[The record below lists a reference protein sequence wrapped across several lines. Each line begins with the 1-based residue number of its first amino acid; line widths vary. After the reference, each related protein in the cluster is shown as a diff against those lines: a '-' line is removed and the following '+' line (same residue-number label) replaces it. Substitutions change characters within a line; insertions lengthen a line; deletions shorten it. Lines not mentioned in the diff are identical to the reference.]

1 MKYMADP
8 IRIQIT
14 QISIDSNKKPKIFS
28 TLQAEIYGHLFDV
41 KIGSI
46 SLADAVNFTKLR
58 KDVELGINQS
68 PIKILVNHDIIQN
81 QIVTA
86 VKSSEYILNTGDG
99 INVKINES
107 QIRSDINSAM
117 QVAIS
122 NTDAQITLP
131 EINLGEVFKNLE
143 MPKSFPTDLQKII
156 DSLDKFTNAFENS
169 GAKITKQTNN
179 LKAYQSAIKDLKKSY
194 LQNFE
199 SSLQYTDDK
208 SAPEWKKA
216 ARLNTQSYNAINE
229 RLAELGATKE
239 IRDSIAQSIKLEE
252 ERIRAAFENKQLKQ
266 MEADEQKELNAH
278 LKEANRLLS
287 DYQAKYKTYASLVGK
302 EGTKEHATAYE
313 QLDVARKRFED
324 FFNSVELRE
333 KDADELRETF
343 DRVMTS
349 SHEKYQMS
357 ESRAF
362 DSLVERSKEYK
373 IELENLLITDRKLK
387 NMTIFD
393 SDIVKDQ
400 DYAGYIKNLER
411 AKSILG
417 DIRNMDQSGDYAGID
432 KLYKELDDLVIK
444 INAFS
449 KAKQNANAAVLSD
462 NKEIDKLNKLGQSL
476 TRYLNDYET
485 RLKRFPDL
493 YSQFIELQRKL
504 NNNEIISAD
513 AAREL
518 NRIQMEARAAGVEVD
533 TLWRKLKKA
542 FMANMRGQLANMGWM
557 AITTSF
563 RQVYQNVLQLDT
575 AMTELKKV
583 TNETE
588 DAYIQFL
595 DNAEK
600 RAKKFGATLVD
611 VVSVS
616 ADWSRLGYSMS
627 DSEVLADATLLYLN
641 IADGVDDATQASEVL
656 ISTLQGMGYAVEDVM
671 KIVDSF
677 NEVSNR
683 FGSSAGDI
691 GEIVKRSAAAMKVA
705 GSSLEEVIALG
716 VVSNEVVQDSA
727 TVGTAM
733 KTMSM
738 RLRSSKSDLE
748 AAGEDTDGM
757 AESVSKL
764 RDEIMA
770 LSGVDIMLDDS
781 TYKTPYQMLME
792 IGEVWDS
799 LTDISRANIGELLFG
814 KRQTLTCLGA
824 WKHAS

>member
-107 QIRSDINSAM
+107 QIRSDIGSAM

-156 DSLDKFTNAFENS
+156 NSLEKFTNAFENS

-179 LKAYQSAIKDLKKSY
+179 LKAYQSAIKDLRKSY

-199 SSLQYTDDK
+199 SSLQYADDK

-239 IRDSIAQSIKLEE
+239 IRDSIAQSIRLEE
-252 ERIRAAFENKQLKQ
+252 EKIRAAFENKRLKQ

-287 DYQAKYKTYASLVGK
+287 DYQAKYKAYVSLVGK
-302 EGTKEHATAYE
+302 EGTKEHTTAYE

-324 FFNSVELRE
+324 FFDSVELRE

-357 ESRAF
+357 ESRTF

-400 DYAGYIKNLER
+400 DYAGYTKNLER

-600 RAKKFGATLVD
+600 RAKRLGATLVD
-611 VVSVS
+611 VVNATASY
-616 ADWSRLGYSMS
+616 SRLGYDIPDASN
-627 DSEVLADATLLYLN
+627 LADVAITYMHV
-641 IADGVDDATQASEVL
+641 ADGVDSIEDATSILV
-656 ISTLQGMGYAVEDVM
+656 SSMQGLGIAAKDAMSIADIY
-671 KIVDSF
+671 

-683 FGSSAGDI
+683 YASTAGDI
-691 GEIVKRSAAAMKVA
+691 GEIVKRSAATMKVA
-705 GSSLEEVIALG
+705 GSDINEIVALG
-716 VVSNEVVQDSA
+716 VSANEVQQDA
-727 TVGTAM
+727 DVVGTAL
-733 KTMSM
+733 KSLSM

-748 AAGEDTDGM
+748 AAGEDTEGM
-757 AESVSKL
+757 ADSVSKL
-764 RDEIMA
+764 REEILA
-770 LSGVDIMLDDS
+770 LTGVDLMLNDD
-781 TYKTPYQMLME
+781 TFKTPYTILME
-792 IGEVWDS
+792 IGEVWDD
-799 LTDISRANIGELLFG
+799 LTDVSRANVNPIVQ
-814 KRQTLTCLGA
+814 KCA
-824 WKHAS
+824 